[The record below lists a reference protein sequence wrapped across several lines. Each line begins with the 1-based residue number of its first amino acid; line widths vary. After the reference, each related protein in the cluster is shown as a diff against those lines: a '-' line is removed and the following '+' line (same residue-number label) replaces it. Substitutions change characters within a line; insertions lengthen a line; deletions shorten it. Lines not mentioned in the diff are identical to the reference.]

1 MHINRKDSPMPN
13 KPSIL
18 LPALYGGIIIGVI
31 SAVPGLNLLNCL
43 CCAGIMLGGF
53 FAVFFYKK
61 DLTPNMSPL
70 SSNDGLRLG
79 ALAGVF
85 GAIVSLILSWLV
97 LTMIG
102 GGDVENI
109 KSLLDSLGLSKQIPE
124 EALDEIETGMSGP
137 LGFFHVVI
145 TFIINPLFGLI
156 GGLIGYAV
164 FKPKTLPAPPPPPVQ
179 QV

>member
-1 MHINRKDSPMPN
+1 MPN

-31 SAVPGLNLLNCL
+31 SAVPGLSLLNCF

-61 DLTPNMSPL
+61 DLTANMPPL

-85 GAIVSLILSWLV
+85 GAVVSLILSRLV
-97 LTMIG
+97 LTMFG
-102 GGDVENI
+102 GGDVETI
-109 KSLLDSLGLSKQIPE
+109 KSLLDSFGVSKQLPE
-124 EALDEIETGMSGP
+124 GALDELETGMRGP
-137 LGFFHVVI
+137 LGFFQVVI
-145 TFIINPLFGLI
+145 SFIINPLFGLI

-164 FKPKTLPAPPPPPVQ
+164 FKPKILPAPPPPPVQ
-179 QV
+179 QG